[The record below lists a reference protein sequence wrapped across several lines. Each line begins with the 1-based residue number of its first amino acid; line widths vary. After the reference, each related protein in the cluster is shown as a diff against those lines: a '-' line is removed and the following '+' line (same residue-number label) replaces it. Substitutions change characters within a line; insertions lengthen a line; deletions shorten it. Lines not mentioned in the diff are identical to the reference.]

1 MFFWRIP
8 CPGVGGLGGPLA
20 PICRMRSSR
29 FLASS
34 IIPWN
39 DSLEYFRIH
48 IEGCRTSSGS
58 MSKSITTPIS
68 YTYIQSRYGYLFSRE
83 VFVIEKAVYKVDRE
97 QMTQMV
103 NNDELLVMVVLGL
116 AYRALHLSTPH
127 HQIGHH
133 P

>member
-1 MFFWRIP
+1 M
-8 CPGVGGLGGPLA
+8 
-20 PICRMRSSR
+20 
-29 FLASS
+29 
-34 IIPWN
+34 
-39 DSLEYFRIH
+39 
-48 IEGCRTSSGS
+48 
-58 MSKSITTPIS
+58 
-68 YTYIQSRYGYLFSRE
+68 
-83 VFVIEKAVYKVDRE
+83 FVIEKAVYKVDRE